1 MPWLNELADGYPVV
15 LAGDFNCLPNYGA
28 AHTALVLPSVADS
41 LVSVALTAVFLIET
55 YHSTHIACTICKHA
69 RTILPTL
76 HLPFTKIA
84 PPICQSFQSQT
95 LTSLCYLKHVRYSPP
110 LVSPPLMTA
119 AITLVGSNSCCH
131 GAWRD
136 NWSYVGDG
144 MGLTFCPG

>member
-15 LAGDFNCLPNYGA
+15 LAGDLNCLPNYGA
-28 AHTALVLPSVADS
+28 AHTALVLPFVADS

-69 RTILPTL
+69 RTI
-76 HLPFTKIA
+76 
-84 PPICQSFQSQT
+84 
-95 LTSLCYLKHVRYSPP
+95 
-110 LVSPPLMTA
+110 
-119 AITLVGSNSCCH
+119 TLVGSNSCCH